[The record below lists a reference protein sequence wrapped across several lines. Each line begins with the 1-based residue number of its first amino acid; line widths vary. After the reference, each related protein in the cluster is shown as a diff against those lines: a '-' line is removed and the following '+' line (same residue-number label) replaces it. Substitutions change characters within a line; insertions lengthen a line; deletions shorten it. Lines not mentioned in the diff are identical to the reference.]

1 MHSSRA
7 ACALPDDKE
16 DKVQQ
21 QRRNSLRRIARWVTG
36 LIGHADLTPS
46 DSAIALVLAA
56 TLQRQCRKCTPAP
69 RLAPCALL
77 LSELGATGKRRLI

>member
-1 MHSSRA
+1 M
-7 ACALPDDKE
+7 
-16 DKVQQ
+16 QQ

-56 TLQRQCRKCTPAP
+56 TLQRQCRKCAPAS
-69 RLAPCALL
+69 RMAPCALL
-77 LSELGATGKRRLI
+77 RSKIGATDKWRPICFIVRKSASCGRS